1 MPVKVD
7 ATFHLNSDKVKRM
20 IGAKTRR
27 GLSRAGGYL
36 RTTAKR
42 SIRKKAGASAPG
54 EPPHSHSGLLKNSI
68 FYRYDPGSKS
78 VIVGPELLHKPRT
91 GTLKSLEFGGPVP
104 GYDRPAPKIG
114 DLGIISFSQVNPRHS
129 AAKGPKTV
137 KAWGKT
143 YEVQYAR
150 IRNDAMLRRVRENE
164 RKIFGDS
171 RNVTIA
177 ERPFMR
183 PALEKTKERLTMF
196 FN

>member
-1 MPVKVD
+1 MPITVD
-7 ATFHLNSDKVKRM
+7 ATFHLNSDKVMKM
-20 IGAKTRR
+20 VNAKTRR
-27 GLSRAGGYL
+27 ALSRAGGYL

-42 SIRKKAGASAPG
+42 SIKNRAGASPPG
-54 EPPHSHSGLLKNSI
+54 SPPHSHSGLLKNFI

-78 VIVGPELLHKPRT
+78 VFVGPELLHRPRT

-104 GYDRPAPKIG
+104 GYNRPAPKIG
-114 DLGIISFSQVNPRHS
+114 DLGIIAFTQVNPRHS
-129 AAKGPKTV
+129 SARGPKAV

-164 RKIFGDS
+164 RKIFGDAKS
-171 RNVTIA
+171 VSIA
-177 ERPFMR
+177 ARPFMR
-183 PALEKTKERLTMF
+183 PALEITKEKLPQF